1 MADSDFRFDPFTFK
15 YLPKNITGEA
25 KTVEFFPAFRRC
37 GFFLSETPQRLT
49 SAPMRVI
56 CGGDTL
62 AEVSRISA
70 PAVNNFR
77 VDYGNVNNFAQT
89 GFVEIHAD
97 RIGQVASINYRGLGN
112 NLNASRRA
120 DAVPNIQRSIRT
132 PLNATAAG
140 LTMPALEITAGISAK
155 NKRFGGVNAVTAGD
169 LVSLAQF
176 IGLNRRPQPVFLSGS
191 GNYVFPS
198 NVKKVLF
205 VLIGPG
211 GNGHIS
217 GGGGGGGAAVYGIA
231 DLETI
236 GGDMFAYVVGIVGI
250 ATTMF
255 GCVAGAGSSASS
267 VTGAAGGTGSVGVG
281 VVGVGNPGGAGGS
294 SYFLAVANSGTN
306 RAMASVDATSWVGY
320 SVVNTSN
327 WKSVV
332 YGNGVLVAVG
342 DGGTDKSMYSFNGR
356 DWLAGTGCGGVLSV
370 TFGNGVFVAV
380 GNNAIYTST
389 DGQFWTARTVP
400 QANQWLSVT
409 YGGGLFVAVGD
420 GGTNRVMTSPDGS
433 AWTLRNHAGAA
444 LWTAVT
450 YGNGLFVAVG
460 QFNAGAAVMTSS
472 DGITWISRTTPV
484 ALGVASDRWY
494 GVAYGN
500 GYYVAVSNY
509 SLGGNYAMNSPDGI
523 NWTLQSVP
531 ELANEWND
539 ITFGNGLF
547 VAVASSG
554 TNRVMTSADGSA
566 WTARAASAANQWQG
580 VAYIPAGG
588 GGNAAGGLGVKG
600 AAAELSGPPIE
611 KAFFQGQGGIPSQ
624 PDGESFGGGGGAGG
638 NGAPGAILL
647 LY

>member
-15 YLPKNITGEA
+15 YLPKNITGEV

-70 PAVNNFR
+70 PGVNNFR

-112 NLNASRRA
+112 NLNASHRA

-140 LTMPALEITAGISAK
+140 LTMTALEIAAGISAK
-155 NKRFGGVNAVTAGD
+155 NKRFGGVNAVIAGD

-217 GGGGGGGAAVYGIA
+217 GGGGGGGAAVYGVA

-255 GCVAGAGSSASS
+255 GCVAGAGSSASAS
-267 VTGAAGGTGSVGVG
+267 AGGSGGTASVGTG
-281 VVGVGNPGGAGGS
+281 VVGVPASGGNPGGGLFVSVALGS
-294 SYFLAVANSGTN
+294 TDVQTSADGINWTLRTGAISNGTMAIAFGNRKFVALNSLGFGEVMTSSDGVTW
-306 RAMASVDATSWVGY
+306 ATQSASDNNAWNSI
-320 SVVNTSN
+320 
-327 WKSVV
+327 V
-332 YGNGVLVAVG
+332 YGNGVFLACASSGTNRTMVSTDGVSWSSNSSSGTNPWTAAV
-342 DGGTDKSMYSFNGR
+342 Y
-356 DWLAGTGCGGVLSV
+356 
-370 TFGNGVFVAV
+370 GNGKFIIFASQSFS
-380 GNNAIYTST
+380 NSNYATST
-389 DGQFWTARTVP
+389 DGVTWNVQSLGFQINSAKAKYLNGQFILIGSSAP
-400 QANQWLSVT
+400 NYIA
-409 YGGGLFVAVGD
+409 
-420 GGTNRVMTSPDGS
+420 TSPDGVT
-433 AWTLRNHAGAA
+433 WTLRASG
-444 LWTAVT
+444 LSSPITLYDVT
-450 YGNGLFVAVG
+450 YGNGLYVVVG
-460 QFNAGAAVMTSS
+460 SSGTVITSPDGVTWTSRTAAAANTWATVSWGAGLFTAISFDGTNRVQTSP
-472 DGITWISRTTPV
+472 DGITWISR
-484 ALGVASDRWY
+484 
-494 GVAYGN
+494 
-500 GYYVAVSNY
+500 
-509 SLGGNYAMNSPDGI
+509 
-523 NWTLQSVP
+523 
-531 ELANEWND
+531 
-539 ITFGNGLF
+539 
-547 VAVASSG
+547 
-554 TNRVMTSADGSA
+554 
-566 WTARAASAANQWQG
+566 SAAANSQWLDIIYTG
-580 VAYIPAGG
+580 DGG
-588 GGNAAGGLGVKG
+588 GAAAGGLGGKTESP
-600 AAAELSGPPIE
+600 AL
-611 KAFFQGQGGIPSQ
+611 GQGAINYKFFSGSGGGLDSI
-624 PDGESFGGGGGAGG
+624 DGESFGGGGGAGG